1 MWRIYPSEIFFKPE
15 PQKNAEKGEWE
26 RGRRSEEETRRE
38 RGELRI
44 FVVPPSPEGC
54 PLAPK
59 LVWKYMPQNMTGNL
73 AISKIK
79 QQQRLANINSNFNI
93 FRRSPRLFLY
103 PRIIPP
109 NIPIIKIQN

>member
-44 FVVPPSPEGC
+44 FVGFCCSPLSRRVSSCTEVSVEIY
-54 PLAPK
+54 AA
-59 LVWKYMPQNMTGNL
+59 KYDGK
-73 AISKIK
+73 SRHIK
-79 QQQRLANINSNFNI
+79 NKTTAT
-93 FRRSPRLFLY
+93 PC
-103 PRIIPP
+103 
-109 NIPIIKIQN
+109 